1 MTLTLGL
8 YLPTWP
14 PKGAAPRRWTE
25 IRALARRAETAGVD
39 TLWVAD
45 EPGFWE
51 LWTILTAT
59 AEATDRIRVGSLVA
73 CTRYRNPAFL
83 ATMVR
88 ALDEVSDGRLVLG
101 LGAGAGPTDPRL
113 AAFGFDTGTGHVGRF
128 AEAAEILVRLLRE
141 GPVSVEGRFHR
152 VAEPD
157 IGPAGPRPAG
167 PQIWMAAGR
176 PRTMEIAA
184 RWADA
189 VNGADGLT
197 DVASVA
203 ALREGADRACAVVG
217 RDPGSLG
224 LTGWARLA
232 ISADGRRDADRSDTI
247 SGTPQAV
254 AERLAGLA
262 SAGLAHLACF
272 VGDPTDDH
280 LFPALTDAALDGF
293 QAVIEGLVAMTTEAG
308 QADAGS
314 GAATAAKAAIDG

>member
-1 MTLTLGL
+1 MTLGLGL

-14 PKGAAPRRWTE
+14 PKGAAPPRWPE
-25 IRALARRAETAGVD
+25 IRALARGAEAAGID
-39 TLWVAD
+39 ILWVAD

-59 AEATDRIRVGSLVA
+59 AEATDRIGIGSLVT
-73 CTRYRNPAFL
+73 CTRYRNPAL
-83 ATMVR
+83 VATMVR

-113 AAFGFDTGTGHVGRF
+113 AAFGFDAGPEHVGRF

-141 GPVSVEGRFHR
+141 GAFTFEGRFHR

-197 DVASVA
+197 DAASVV
-203 ALREGADRACAVVG
+203 ALRESADRACEAVG
-217 RDPGSLG
+217 RDPGSLA

-247 SGTPQAV
+247 SGTPAAV
-254 AERLAGLA
+254 AERLAELA
-262 SAGLAHLACF
+262 SAGLGHLACF
-272 VGDPTDDH
+272 VGDPADDH
-280 LFPALTDAALDGF
+280 LFPALTDAALDDF
-293 QAVIEGLVAMTTEAG
+293 QQVVERLLATRTDAPQPGPAVGT
-308 QADAGS
+308 
-314 GAATAAKAAIDG
+314 AAAAKAAIDG